1 MDDTSTPVT
10 KPVCQL
16 TGTDGN
22 SFAIIANVEKALKR
36 AGLRERAQEWR
47 TAAFKSKS
55 YDALLQLAFEYVEV
69 E

>member
-1 MDDTSTPVT
+1 MDDTSTPVG

-22 SFAIIANVEKALKR
+22 AFAIIANVDKALKR

-47 TAAFKSKS
+47 AAAFKSAS